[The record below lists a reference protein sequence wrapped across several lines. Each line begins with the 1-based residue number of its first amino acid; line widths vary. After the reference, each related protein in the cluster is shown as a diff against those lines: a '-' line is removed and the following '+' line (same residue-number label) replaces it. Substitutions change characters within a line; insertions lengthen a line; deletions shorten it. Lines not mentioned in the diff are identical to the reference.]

1 MKNVKI
7 FAVSIFVILGLAF
20 SALSNLTDNGNEP
33 SALYDSDAS
42 LSVHYIDVGQADCE
56 LIQLPNGE
64 NMLIDAGNNEDGDDV
79 VAYLQSL
86 GVSKIDYLIGT
97 HPHEDHIGGLDDVI
111 ESFDIGKIYM
121 PEKVANTKTF
131 ESVLDAIE
139 AKSLT
144 ISTAK
149 AGVNIYNDGETAI
162 DIAAPVGTDYSSLN
176 DYSAVILLKYRD
188 ASFIFM
194 GDAESRSESEIT
206 YDVSADVLKVG
217 HHGSSTSS
225 SQSFLNRVNPK
236 YAVIS
241 CGEGNSYGHPNQETL
256 DKLNAMGVT
265 IYRTD
270 LNGTVICRTD
280 GNSYSWECE
289 KQ

>member
-7 FAVSIFVILGLAF
+7 LAVSIFVILGMAF
-20 SALSNLTDNGNEP
+20 SALHNLSDNGNEP
-33 SALYDSDAS
+33 PALYDSDAS

-64 NMLIDAGNNEDGDDV
+64 NMLIDAGNNGDGDDV

-86 GVSKIDYLIGT
+86 GVTKIDYLIGT

-111 ESFDIGKIYM
+111 ENMDIGKIYM
-121 PEKVANTKTF
+121 PDKTANTKTF

-144 ISTAK
+144 INTAK
-149 AGVNIYNDGETAI
+149 AGVNIYNDGEMTI
-162 DIAAPVGTDYSSLN
+162 DIAAPVGTSYSSLN

-194 GDAESRSESEIT
+194 GDAESLSESEIT

-256 DKLNAMGVT
+256 DKLNAMGVA

-270 LNGTVICRTD
+270 LNGTIICRTD
-280 GNSYSWECE
+280 GNNYSWECE